1 MKGNIYIYYKSS
13 SGVLL
18 EPYSTD
24 NIKREKRRIYKFEP
38 VWTIPYVIPL
48 IHKKEV
54 EIDTGVDFK
63 KRHPEFQRIMREEFE
78 F

>member
-1 MKGNIYIYYKSS
+1 LKGNIYIYYKNS
-13 SGVLL
+13 SGILM

-38 VWTIPYVIPL
+38 VCPIFYVTPL
-48 IHKKEV
+48 ILKKEV
-54 EIDTGVDFK
+54 DTGIEFK
-63 KRHPEFQRIMREEFE
+63 KWHPELQRIMREEFE